1 MAYFDRTTLTNKI
14 WAQQNFGLL
23 STIIF
28 VDKNKRIIATYTLL
42 SIWFALMLHPHFLII
57 AHITNTY
64 RSVQQLFG
72 ADDDNNTDAADA
84 SNIGMIEKKKHIKKE
99 PMKNCTL
106 TVQLP
111 CYYIGVYCE
120 LI

>member
-1 MAYFDRTTLTNKI
+1 MAYTTK
-14 WAQQNFGLL
+14 
-23 STIIF
+23 
-28 VDKNKRIIATYTLL
+28 
-42 SIWFALMLHPHFLII
+42 
-57 AHITNTY
+57 TY
-64 RSVQQLFG
+64 RSVQQLSG
-72 ADDDNNTDAADA
+72 ADDDNNTNAADA

-111 CYYIGVYCE
+111 CYYIAEYCK

>member
-1 MAYFDRTTLTNKI
+1 MDVAPTFSHN
-14 WAQQNFGLL
+14 
-23 STIIF
+23 STYNEY
-28 VDKNKRIIATYTLL
+28 VQKCAATF
-42 SIWFALMLHPHFLII
+42 S
-57 AHITNTY
+57 
-64 RSVQQLFG
+64 

-120 LI
+120 LM

>member
-1 MAYFDRTTLTNKI
+1 
-14 WAQQNFGLL
+14 
-23 STIIF
+23 
-28 VDKNKRIIATYTLL
+28 
-42 SIWFALMLHPHFLII
+42 MLHPHFLII

-111 CYYIGVYCE
+111 CYYIAVYCR

>member
-1 MAYFDRTTLTNKI
+1 
-14 WAQQNFGLL
+14 
-23 STIIF
+23 
-28 VDKNKRIIATYTLL
+28 
-42 SIWFALMLHPHFLII
+42 MLHPHFLII

-106 TVQLP
+106 TVYN
-111 CYYIGVYCE
+111 CYAHNNNIVRASHSSYITYKHFFNIV
-120 LI
+120 